1 MRYNH
6 AELFAGV
13 AAALPERDCIVFRD
27 RRLTYRDVAG
37 RINQLAN
44 LLLSHGITVHRQR
57 AELQRWESG
66 QDHVAL
72 YLHNGNEY
80 LEGMLGAAAARAASF
95 NVNYRYVEAE
105 LAYLLNDAAA
115 RAIIYHAR
123 FAPTL
128 AAVLPSLNQPPAL
141 LLQVADE
148 SGNALLPG
156 AIDYEDALA
165 SASAVAPQVEPD
177 PDDLYLLYTGG
188 TTGMPK
194 GVMWSQAEILE
205 SGLGAFLPAGIFDA
219 ASVADGV
226 ALVANADRSVVLP
239 LPPLMHGAAQWMAM
253 AGLLGG
259 GTVVFPDVVDRLDAA
274 SIWQLV
280 DREGVQ
286 RMNLVGN
293 AFATPLCDELER
305 GGHSGSTLQLV
316 GVGGAVTSASVKDRI
331 LGLLPQV
338 VIADVAGSSE
348 TGSQLTNVSTSAAPA
363 TSGVFTPAA
372 GTCVV
377 AEDHRRVLEPG
388 DPETGWLA
396 RGGAIPL
403 GYLGDRD
410 KTERTFPTVAGRRMS
425 LPGDRARHRADG
437 VIELL
442 GRDSVTINSGG
453 EKIFAE
459 EVEDALIVHPAVRDV
474 VVVGRPSDRWGSEV
488 VAVVELVAGQD
499 PTDQELLA
507 DAGQRLARYKLP
519 KAIVRVDTVLR
530 SPAGKADYRWAKE
543 LAVMSDS
550 SAQKE
555 LIK

>member
-259 GTVVFPDVVDRLDAA
+259 GTVVFPDVVDRLDA
-274 SIWQLV
+274 
-280 DREGVQ
+280 
-286 RMNLVGN
+286 
-293 AFATPLCDELER
+293 
-305 GGHSGSTLQLV
+305 
-316 GVGGAVTSASVKDRI
+316 
-331 LGLLPQV
+331 
-338 VIADVAGSSE
+338 
-348 TGSQLTNVSTSAAPA
+348 
-363 TSGVFTPAA
+363 
-372 GTCVV
+372 
-377 AEDHRRVLEPG
+377 
-388 DPETGWLA
+388 
-396 RGGAIPL
+396 
-403 GYLGDRD
+403 
-410 KTERTFPTVAGRRMS
+410 
-425 LPGDRARHRADG
+425 
-437 VIELL
+437 
-442 GRDSVTINSGG
+442 
-453 EKIFAE
+453 
-459 EVEDALIVHPAVRDV
+459 
-474 VVVGRPSDRWGSEV
+474 
-488 VAVVELVAGQD
+488 
-499 PTDQELLA
+499 
-507 DAGQRLARYKLP
+507 GQR
-519 KAIVRVDTVLR
+519 
-530 SPAGKADYRWAKE
+530 S
-543 LAVMSDS
+543 
-550 SAQKE
+550 
-555 LIK
+555 